1 MKLDLNRRENSATLP
16 HHTTIVCRMTN
27 NDEWL
32 LDLDGLNCWG
42 TTEVMS
48 GLMAKIIAEMV
59 NAGYRD
65 EVEAAYMEAI
75 AATGVT
81 LTRRDIDRIIREPMT
96 S

>member
-16 HHTTIVCRMTN
+16 HHSTIVCRMTN

-65 EVEAAYMEAI
+65 EVEAAYVDAV
-75 AATGVT
+75 AATTG
-81 LTRRDIDRIIREPMT
+81 LTRRDIDWYPPEAGEA